1 MYIND
6 IRLLR
11 SHFELQYEHLEE
23 NVEDIEVSLKFGH
36 KLDDESMELTV
47 LLTVF
52 SHQEHMPFHFDIEF
66 GGKFVIDASEK
77 DHIDR
82 LSKVNCPAIIFP
94 YIREHL
100 ADLSRRSGLKP
111 FHINPINFVQLRDS
125 VNEE

>member
-23 NVEDIEVSLKFGH
+23 EIEDIEVSLKLGH
-36 KLDDESMELTV
+36 KLDEESMELTV
-47 LLTVF
+47 LLTMF
-52 SHQEHMPFHFDIEF
+52 SEQEGMPFHFDIEF
-66 GGKFVIDASEK
+66 GGKFIIDASEK

-100 ADLSRRSGLKP
+100 AELSRKSGLKP
-111 FHINPINFVQLRDS
+111 YHINPINFVQLTTS
-125 VNEE
+125 INEE

>member
-23 NVEDIEVSLKFGH
+23 DVENFEISLKLGH
-36 KLDDESMELTV
+36 KLDEDLMELTI
-47 LLTVF
+47 LLTI
-52 SHQEHMPFHFDIEF
+52 SSEQEGMPFHFDIEF
-66 GGKFVIDASEK
+66 GGKFIIDTSEK
-77 DHIDR
+77 DQIER
-82 LSKVNCPAIIFP
+82 LSTINCPAIIFP

-100 ADLSRRSGLKP
+100 ADLTRKSGLKP
-111 FHINPINFVQLRDS
+111 FHIDPINFVQIRND